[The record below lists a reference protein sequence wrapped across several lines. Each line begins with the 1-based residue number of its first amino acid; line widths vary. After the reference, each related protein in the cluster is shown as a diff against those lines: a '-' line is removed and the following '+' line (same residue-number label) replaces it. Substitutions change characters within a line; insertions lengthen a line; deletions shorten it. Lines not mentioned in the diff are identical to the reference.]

1 MKGKTAVLIC
11 LLIAYV
17 VLPAFALVKPA
28 GSQPVAPPPG
38 YSWASFIVLPRAV
51 NVSFSTPLPY
61 PDDQVL
67 VNSTVEID
75 NGRIDVLFPEGG
87 EYLVIFSATGYY
99 DRLVWVHEP
108 YWPAWFSAN
117 VELLPEIPQPVINVT
132 ETTNTTTVTETVYPP
147 TQTETVTQ
155 TQTETQTSYVPTTV
169 TETVTLTVTTT
180 VHKTTTTKTTTV
192 TETAT
197 VTTTKTVTHHH

>member
-28 GSQPVAPPPG
+28 GSQLVAPPPG
-38 YSWASFIVLPRAV
+38 YSWASFNVLPRLV
-51 NVSFSTPLPY
+51 NVTI
-61 PDDQVL
+61 DNNTVL
-67 VNSTVEID
+67 IE

-108 YWPAWFSAN
+108 YWPAWFSAI

-132 ETTNTTTVTETVYPP
+132 ETTNTTTVTETVYAP
-147 TQTETVTQ
+147 TQTETLTQ

-192 TETAT
+192 TETET